1 MQLLAGGRRGRP
13 IVAMALLAAGIGLVV
28 SGLLWAA
35 AGTVGSV
42 IAPTIAFA
50 ASPEASPV
58 TGGDTRSAG
67 EGPGLVGT
75 PLVAIGIV
83 VLIGVTSAVASY
95 AYVRMTAAR
104 PDGPRPRD

>member
-1 MQLLAGGRRGRP
+1 
-13 IVAMALLAAGIGLVV
+13 LVV
-28 SGLLWAA
+28 SGLLWVV
-35 AGTVGSV
+35 AGM
-42 IAPTIAFA
+42 IASTIVPAVAFA
-50 ASPEASPV
+50 ASPEATPV

-83 VLIGVTSAVASY
+83 IVIGFVSAVASY

-104 PDGPRPRD
+104 SGGPRVED